1 MRRRSLSSW
10 VILALLVALAAAAL
24 AACGGSS
31 SSSSSSPAATAVAGA
46 PSADQIVKD
55 SEAKMAQVKSASF
68 TADMGF
74 EVQGDTSKMTDPTS
88 KALLSQ
94 GITLHAE
101 GKSASQPVAV
111 DMKMALGIGGQ
122 NLELGMMSQG
132 TKSWVEY
139 KNQWYKVD
147 GKSGKSLDKQVGVGA
162 APTEQL
168 KSLGLDPSAWGTSYT
183 LVGTE
188 NLNGTQVYHV
198 KATADPQKLADALLK
213 MSKDPSLA
221 QKLGGSG
228 QLKQLEQGLQQNS
241 KQAQELQK
249 SLKDV
254 TVDYWIGV
262 DDQLMHKA
270 QFAAALDTKGQQGMT
285 GVDGMT
291 MKVAVTM
298 ADFDQ
303 PVSVTPPANALP
315 MSKLTQQMFGAMGS
329 TSGLTY

>member
-1 MRRRSLSSW
+1 
-10 VILALLVALAAAAL
+10 
-24 AACGGSS
+24 
-31 SSSSSSPAATAVAGA
+31 
-46 PSADQIVKD
+46 
-55 SEAKMAQVKSASF
+55 
-68 TADMGF
+68 
-74 EVQGDTSKMTDPTS
+74 
-88 KALLSQ
+88 
-94 GITLHAE
+94 
-101 GKSASQPVAV
+101 
-111 DMKMALGIGGQ
+111 
-122 NLELGMMSQG
+122 
-132 TKSWVEY
+132 
-139 KNQWYKVD
+139 
-147 GKSGKSLDKQVGVGA
+147 
-162 APTEQL
+162 
-168 KSLGLDPSAWGTSYT
+168 
-183 LVGTE
+183 
-188 NLNGTQVYHV
+188 
-198 KATADPQKLADALLK
+198 
-213 MSKDPSLA
+213 
-221 QKLGGSG
+221 
-228 QLKQLEQGLQQNS
+228 LEQGLQQNS